1 MPTLLQ
7 ASMRSVPAGAVTFL
21 PSTVRFTSAISVA
34 PASRRLWRARLALAP
49 CHHHETLRA
58 FARKLAGE
66 TPALRVHR
74 KLLDHAFLLV
84 RARPAFQV
92 LFELSAELLYEC
104 DRRHCCRIA
113 QRAEC
118 PSQHVLREVLHVV
131 DVLLQTAAS
140 MEPDQSLLQPVRPF
154 AAGDAP
160 PAAFMLIKLHGPQR
174 EFHDALRVINDDH
187 AARSQHR

>member
-84 RARPAFQV
+84 RERPAFQV
-92 LFELSAELLYEC
+92 LFEISAEIIYEF
-104 DRRHCCRIA
+104 D
-113 QRAEC
+113 
-118 PSQHVLREVLHVV
+118 
-131 DVLLQTAAS
+131 
-140 MEPDQSLLQPVRPF
+140 LQPCFR
-154 AAGDAP
+154 
-160 PAAFMLIKLHGPQR
+160 IGP
-174 EFHDALRVINDDH
+174 RVD
-187 AARSQHR
+187 